1 MGGNI
6 TPIKPLGGMT
16 GTPTVPTTG
25 NTPAVTPP
33 NFGQSTKQVTST
45 LGATKDDQTFLT
57 GAYGK
62 FTPAQQAEWNA
73 MSQQN
78 KLDSSKALLQG
89 YRDTRDASLQQQN
102 ADYNHDL
109 TVNAKTAQFQ
119 ADSAQ
124 AIRNIATTNQ
134 NMALVTGMS

>member
-1 MGGNI
+1 MG
-6 TPIKPLGGMT
+6 TVKPLGGMT
-16 GTPTVPTTG
+16 GSPTITTTG
-25 NTPAVTPP
+25 NTPAVTPL
-33 NFGQSTKQVTST
+33 NFGQSTKQITST
-45 LGATKDDQTFLT
+45 LGATPDDQTFLT

-73 MSQQN
+73 MSQQQ
-78 KLDSSKALLQG
+78 KLDSSKTLLQG
-89 YRDTRDASLQQQN
+89 YRNTRDASLTQKN

-109 TVNAKTAQFQ
+109 TVNAKTEQFQ

-124 AIRNIATTNQ
+124 AMRNIATTNQ